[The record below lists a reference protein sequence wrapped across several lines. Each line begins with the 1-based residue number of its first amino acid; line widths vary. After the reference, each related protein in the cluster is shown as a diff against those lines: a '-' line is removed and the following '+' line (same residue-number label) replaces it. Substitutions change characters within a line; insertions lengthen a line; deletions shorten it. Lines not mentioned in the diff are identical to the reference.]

1 MIPDFKNEAA
11 EDFTLESSYN
21 RLVEALNR
29 VKEEFERE
37 YPAIIN
43 GKKIKS
49 DETIASINPSNYE
62 QVVGYAYSAG
72 KEMADQAVKTAQQAF
87 REWKA
92 VSTGFRARCLF
103 KAAALM
109 RKRKAELTAVVILE
123 SGKNWAE
130 ADGDVAEAIDFLD
143 YYGTVAMELA
153 ERQDLVRLPGEDND
167 LFYIPLGVGVV
178 ISPWNFP
185 LAILTG
191 MTAGPLVMGNT
202 VIVKPAS
209 NTPVTA
215 YKFME
220 IMKEAGVPDGAINL
234 VYGPGESVG
243 DYLIKHPQTRFIS
256 FTGSRDAGVSIIEEG
271 SKIRE
276 GQSWIKRISAEMG
289 GKNAIIVDAEADL
302 EAAVDGVLVS
312 SFGFQGQKCSAC
324 SRAIIDEKIYEDFA
338 RRLVEKTEAIKIG
351 PSEEHDNYMGPL
363 IDQAAV
369 DKALGYIDIGKKE
382 GSLLC
387 GGERIDKDGF
397 YIQPTI
403 FGEISPDARLAQEEI
418 FGPVLSLIRVA
429 DFEEALQI
437 ANATEYGLTG
447 AVYSKNRARLERA
460 RQEFHVGNL
469 YFNRKCT
476 AALVGVHPFGGYNMS
491 GTGSKAGGK
500 DYLLLFSQAKAV
512 SEKLP

>member
-1 MIPDFKNEAA
+1 MIPDFKNEPA
-11 EDFTLESSYN
+11 EDFTLENSYN
-21 RLVEALNR
+21 RMVEALNK
-29 VKEEFERE
+29 VKEEFGLEC
-37 YPAIIN
+37 PAIIN

-62 QVVGYAYSAG
+62 QIVGYAYAAN
-72 KEMADQAVKTAQQAF
+72 KEMADQAVKTALQTF
-87 REWKA
+87 KKWKT
-92 VSTGFRARCLF
+92 VSAGFRARCLF
-103 KAAALM
+103 RAAALM
-109 RKRKAELTAVVILE
+109 RKHKAELTATEILE
-123 SGKNWAE
+123 AGKNWVE

-153 ERQDLVRLPGEDND
+153 ERQDLVSLPGEDNE
-167 LFYIPLGVGVV
+167 LFYIPRGVGVV

-215 YKFME
+215 CKFME

-234 VYGPGESVG
+234 LYGSGESVG
-243 DYLIKHPQTRFIS
+243 DYLVKHPQTHFIS
-256 FTGSRDAGVSIIEEG
+256 FTGSRAAGVSIIEEG

-289 GKNAIIVDAEADL
+289 GKNAIIVDSEADL

-312 SFGFQGQKCSAC
+312 AFGFQGQKCSAC
-324 SRAIIDEKIYEDFA
+324 SRAIIDEKVYDDFT
-338 RRLVEKTEAIKIG
+338 RRLVEKTKAIKVG
-351 PSEEHDNYMGPL
+351 PAEEPDNFMGPL
-363 IDQAAV
+363 IDQAAL
-369 DKALGYIDIGKKE
+369 DKVLEYLDIGKKE
-382 GSLLC
+382 GKLLC
-387 GGERIDKDGF
+387 GGERIEKDGF

-403 FGEISPDARLAQEEI
+403 FDEISPDARLAQEEI
-418 FGPVLSLIRVA
+418 FGPVLSLIRAV

-447 AVYSKNRARLERA
+447 AVYSKNRSRLEQA
-460 RQEFHVGNL
+460 RQEFEVGNL

-476 AALVGVHPFGGYNMS
+476 AALVGVHPFGGYKMS

>member
-29 VKEEFERE
+29 SKEDFGRE

-49 DETIASINPSNYE
+49 DETIASINPSSYE
-62 QVVGYAYSAG
+62 QVVGYAFSAS

-87 REWKA
+87 KEWKT
-92 VSTGFRARCLF
+92 VSAGFRARCLF

-109 RKRKAELTAVVILE
+109 RKRKTELTAVVILE

-185 LAILTG
+185 LAIMTG

-209 NTPVTA
+209 NTPVIA

-234 VYGPGESVG
+234 LYGSGESVG
-243 DYLIKHPQTRFIS
+243 DYLVKHPQTRFIS
-256 FTGSRDAGVSIIEEG
+256 FTGSRDAGISIIEEG

-312 SFGFQGQKCSAC
+312 AFGFQGQKCSAC
-324 SRAIIDEKIYEDFA
+324 SRAIIDEKIHEDFA
-338 RRLVEKTEAIKIG
+338 RRLIEKTEAIKIG
-351 PSEEHDNYMGPL
+351 PAEVHENYMGPL

-369 DKALGYIDIGKKE
+369 DKVLGYIDIGKKE
-382 GSLLC
+382 GNLLC
-387 GGERIDKDGF
+387 GGKRIEKDGF

-447 AVYSKNRARLERA
+447 AVYSKNRARLEQA
-460 RQEFHVGNL
+460 RQKFHVGNL

-476 AALVGVHPFGGYNMS
+476 SALVGVHPFGGYNMS

-500 DYLLLFSQAKAV
+500 DYLLLFSQAKAI